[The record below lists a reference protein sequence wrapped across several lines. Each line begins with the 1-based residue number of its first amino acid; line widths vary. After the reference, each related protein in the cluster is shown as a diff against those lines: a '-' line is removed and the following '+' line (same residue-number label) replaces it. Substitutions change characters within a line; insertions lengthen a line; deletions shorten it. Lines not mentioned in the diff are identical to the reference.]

1 METEKPVEPKKHQ
14 TPRFIHFGWYGQTMC
29 PGKKKHNGVLTIA
42 YRQTDS
48 ALRVGFV
55 FCSPS
60 DNFSRKEGRNEA
72 LKFMRNLPIVMPLD
86 KCKSNREVILG
97 LVNYLCGI
105 GPKGIDWDV
114 PNAAVENYHKQDS
127 IIVVTSRIPGWAKKW
142 WLNIVVNG
150 APMGRHQTPM
160 KYEGTGDPWESVEY
174 VGSAEFKY
182 TKQNLFDITVRE
194 FFKQA
199 KQAGIAADIMLG

>member
-1 METEKPVEPKKHQ
+1 METEKPVEPKK
-14 TPRFIHFGWYGQTMC
+14 TPHFIHFGWYGQTMH
-29 PGKKKHNGVLTIA
+29 PGKKKHAGVLTVA

-60 DNFSRKEGRNEA
+60 DNFSRKEGRNDA
-72 LKFMRNLPIVMPLD
+72 LKIMRNHPIVIPLD
-86 KCKSNREVILG
+86 KCKSNREMLLE

-105 GPKGIDWDV
+105 GPKGRDWDV
-114 PNAAVENYHKQDS
+114 PTTAVENYHKQDC

-150 APMGRHQTPM
+150 SPIGKHQTPM
-160 KYEGTGDPWESVEY
+160 KYKEAGESVKC
-174 VGSAEFKY
+174 VRSAEFKY

-199 KQAGIAADIMLG
+199 KQAGIAVDIMLG